1 MHNAL
6 FPYQHGIWKHLSFE
20 SHDARLAVMIEPHGW
35 SERGWTGLRQGL
47 RCGAPSEA
55 HVEAVIVW
63 HRRQDLYPDLLISVR
78 SHTDCVRW
86 WSLFTFQ
93 KPHRWW
99 FFFFS
104 VPQAPVMGPLL
115 FIFSY
120 KWSSSST
127 QSIYISTS
135 CCLFLVYCWIYRSIH
150 CTVMS
155 RQPHWYLNLDWEPT
169 QSHEPAL

>member
-35 SERGWTGLRQGL
+35 SERGWTGHCQGL

-86 WSLFTFQ
+86 CCLFTFQ

-99 FFFFS
+99 
-104 VPQAPVMGPLL
+104 
-115 FIFSY
+115 
-120 KWSSSST
+120 
-127 QSIYISTS
+127 S
-135 CCLFLVYCWIYRSIH
+135 CFFLVFLRLQLWAPCYSFFRINDLPAVLSLSTYLHLAACLWFTVGFIDRSI
-150 CTVMS
+150 V
-155 RQPHWYLNLDWEPT
+155 L
-169 QSHEPAL
+169 